1 MTAADAR
8 RLVRDLA
15 LEDAVAKV
23 VADAPPLSEPQ
34 VEILRAVLA
43 APVEGESP

>member
-1 MTAADAR
+1 MSAAEAR
-8 RLVRDLA
+8 QLVRDLDV
-15 LEDAVAKV
+15 EDAAAKV
-23 VADAPPLSEPQ
+23 VADASPLSEPQ